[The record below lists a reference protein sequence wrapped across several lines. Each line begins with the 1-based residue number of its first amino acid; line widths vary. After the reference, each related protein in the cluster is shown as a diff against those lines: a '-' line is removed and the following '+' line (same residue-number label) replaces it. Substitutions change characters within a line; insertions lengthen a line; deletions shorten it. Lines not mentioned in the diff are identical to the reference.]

1 MRGSGIPVT
10 EAAKLSVMHLPPLTW
25 IVDRLKAV
33 VAPIGRY
40 FYREREHQ
48 WEHFS
53 NKQNHYFQALA
64 LAQIYRELTLRPSVI
79 GRDET
84 ERRQRVRDEF
94 AIRLQGLATVRAS
107 DGVVSAARDLRREYE
122 SKAHQV
128 LLEQLEP
135 TSEEHERYLTALVRF
150 EDAVAADIDRGPR

>member
-1 MRGSGIPVT
+1 
-10 EAAKLSVMHLPPLTW
+10 MHLPPLTW
-25 IVDRLKAV
+25 IVDRARAI

-53 NKQNHYFQALA
+53 NKQNHYFEALA

-84 ERRQRVRDEF
+84 ARRQRVRDGF
-94 AIRLQGLATVRAS
+94 SIRLQGLATVRAS
-107 DGVVSAARDLRREYE
+107 DEVISAARDLRRAYE
-122 SKAHQV
+122 DTTHRV
-128 LLEQLEP
+128 LLEQIEP
-135 TSEEHERYLTALVRF
+135 TAAERETYLTALIRF
-150 EDAVAADIDRGPR
+150 EDAVAADVERGPR